1 MNLTCRDSAASL
13 DDYLDGQL
21 DAPRHQALEEHLQ
34 GCPQCH
40 LQHDRAAALRTELR
54 ALPAPAARP
63 GFVNEALARAVRGA
77 DSATRHAR
85 PLVAMALAASLT
97 LAVGVAIIVGTRPVS
112 APVQIVTLT
121 LDQPETLRL
130 RFNSA
135 APLPAATLSLT
146 LPENLEL
153 AGYGGRRELT
163 WQTDLNEGGNLLQ
176 LPLVARGAVEGDLVA
191 RLSHGE
197 SSKTFRVKI
206 EVRSPSKTGMSAEPL
221 AKLQSSRGT
230 PWRT

>member
-21 DAPRHQALEEHLQ
+21 DAARNQALEEHLQ
-34 GCPQCH
+34 QCPRCR
-40 LQHDRAAALRTELR
+40 LQHDRAAALRAALR

-63 GFVNEALARAVRGA
+63 GFVDEALARAVRGA
-77 DSATRHAR
+77 DSATRRARR
-85 PLVAMALAASLT
+85 PLIAMALAASLT
-97 LAVGVAIIVGTRPVS
+97 LAVGVAVIVGTRPVP
-112 APVQIVTLT
+112 ALVQTVTLT

-130 RFNSA
+130 KFNSA
-135 APLPAATLSLT
+135 TPLPAATLSLT

-153 AGYGGRRELT
+153 AGYGARRELT

-176 LPLVARGAVEGDLVA
+176 LPLVARGTVRGDLVA

-206 EVRSPSKTGMSAEPL
+206 EVRGPDKTGMSAEPL
-221 AKLQSSRGT
+221 ATLQSSRGIT
-230 PWRT
+230 

>member
-1 MNLTCRDSAASL
+1 MTLTCRDSAASL

-21 DAPRHQALEEHLQ
+21 DAARYQALEEHLRR
-34 GCPQCH
+34 CPRCR
-40 LQHDRAAALRTELR
+40 LQHERAAALRAALR

-63 GFVNEALARAVRGA
+63 GFVDEALARAVRGA
-77 DSATRHAR
+77 DGATRHTRR
-85 PLVAMALAASLT
+85 PLVAMALAASLA
-97 LAVGVAIIVGTRPVS
+97 LAVGVAVIVDTRPVP
-112 APVQIVTLT
+112 APVQTVTLT

-135 APLPAATLSLT
+135 RPLPAATLSLT

-153 AGYGGRRELT
+153 VGYGARAELT
-163 WQTDLNEGGNLLQ
+163 WQTDLNAGENLLQ
-176 LPLVARGAVEGDLVA
+176 LPLVAHGVVKDGLVA

-206 EVRSPSKTGMSAEPL
+206 EIKRADKTAVPFGIVS
-221 AKLQSSRGT
+221 
-230 PWRT
+230 

>member
-1 MNLTCRDSAASL
+1 MSPTCRDSAASL

-21 DAPRHQALEEHLQ
+21 DAPRHQALEAHLQ
-34 GCPQCH
+34 QCPRCR
-40 LQHDRAAALRTELR
+40 LQHDRAAALRAALR
-54 ALPAPAARP
+54 GLPAPAARS
-63 GFVNEALARAVRGA
+63 GFVDEALARAVRA
-77 DSATRHAR
+77 DGATRHARR

-97 LAVGVAIIVGTRPVS
+97 LAVGVAVIVGTGPAP
-112 APVQIVTLT
+112 APVQTVTLT

-135 APLPAATLSLT
+135 KALPGATLSLA

-153 AGYGGRRELT
+153 VGYGARRELT

-176 LPLVARGAVEGDLVA
+176 LPLVAHGVVSDELVA

-206 EVRSPSKTGMSAEPL
+206 EIKHADKTARPVGLVS
-221 AKLQSSRGT
+221 
-230 PWRT
+230 